1 LSDTITNSTYDVTSV
16 AGALSSIN
24 VTADN
29 STTLLNVLNNP
40 RGITLFAPNNSALA
54 AANCIGGLL
63 PNNTALV
70 ALFGNHV
77 CFLILHFTWFDFDI
91 GYQWYDRLLT
101 IIYERKQLYFGLWGT
116 LRLQIQLLW
125 SVRVERRLQLGAHH
139 AIRRFDVQWSC
150 TCH

>member
-1 LSDTITNSTYDVTSV
+1 MEFSTIVPVVNKTVYQNLQVLVIDSVLKIPQSLSDTITNSTYDVTSV

-24 VTADN
+24 VAADN
-29 STTLLNVLNNP
+29 STTLLNLLNIP

-77 CFLILHFTWFDFDI
+77 RPFILHFTCLTSDT
-91 GYQWYDRLLT
+91 GYQWHDCLLT
-101 IIYERKQLYFGLWGT
+101 IIYERK
-116 LRLQIQLLW
+116 
-125 SVRVERRLQLGAHH
+125 
-139 AIRRFDVQWSC
+139 
-150 TCH
+150 